1 MIEPILNYV
10 LLIINIVT
18 FLITILLVPFAVYE
32 YIRGPEK
39 AEQMLEKI
47 HFPLNYRQTL
57 IIGFVNVVIMGISYV
72 LRKNLL

>member
-1 MIEPILNYV
+1 MTSIISCI

-18 FLITILLVPFAVYE
+18 FAITVLFAIFGVYE
-32 YIRGPEK
+32 YFGGPDK
-39 AEQMLEKI
+39 AEKMLEKM

-57 IIGFVNVVIMGISYV
+57 IIGFVSLVIMGISYI

>member
-1 MIEPILNYV
+1 MKSIVSCI

-18 FLITILLVPFAVYE
+18 FVITVLFAIFGIYE
-32 YIRGPEK
+32 YFGGPARAEK
-39 AEQMLEKI
+39 MLEKI